1 MPAARFAGKS
11 AIVTGGGSGI
21 GRAVAQALAAEG
33 AAVTIG
39 DISKEMGEETVALI
53 AKAGGTVRLALG
65 DVTKAGDAQRI
76 VSECVRAYSKVNVLC
91 NVAGGSKPKDT
102 VVELP
107 EEEWRFL
114 LEWNLTSVFLMC
126 KYAIPEMRKAGGGA
140 IVSVSSGAGVSGMPR
155 NPGYVAAKG
164 GVIALT
170 KALAIDHAGENIRAN
185 CVAPG
190 AVLTPL
196 MRRNR
201 TPEEIKTLGSYNL
214 LKRLGRAEE
223 LAQAVIYLA
232 SDEASFITGQTI
244 NVDGG
249 ANR

>member
-1 MPAARFAGKS
+1 MPAARFNGKS

-53 AKAGGTVRLALG
+53 AKGGGMARLALG
-65 DVTKAGDAQRI
+65 DVTKSVDVQRI
-76 VSECVRAYSKVNVLC
+76 VAECVRAYGKVNVLC

-107 EEEWRFL
+107 EEEWNRL
-114 LEWNLTSVFLMC
+114 VDWNLTSVFLMC

-155 NPGYVAAKG
+155 NPAYVAAKG

-196 MRRNR
+196 MQRNR
-201 TPEEIKTLGSYNL
+201 TPEEIKVLGSYNL